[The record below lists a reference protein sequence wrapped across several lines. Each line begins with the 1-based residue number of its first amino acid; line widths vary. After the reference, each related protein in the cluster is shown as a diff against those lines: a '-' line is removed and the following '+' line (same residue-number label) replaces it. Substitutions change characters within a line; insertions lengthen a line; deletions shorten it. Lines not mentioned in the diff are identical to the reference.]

1 MKARRATR
9 AALGLGDPGLKT
21 YTYVDD
27 FGTTAT
33 YADRKRSR
41 WVLSLLLP
49 LLPLVAIAL
58 AEATGWRM
66 LLWSPLA
73 FIYLAVPL
81 LDWLIGVDADN
92 PPEPV
97 VRELERDPWYRWLT
111 YAALPVHAVVLVLGI
126 WYAVEWTEAPV
137 ERLAV
142 VLSLGFM
149 AALAINTGHEL
160 GHKRERLDQWLSRVA
175 LALSG
180 YGHFRIEH
188 NLGHHVQVAT
198 PEDSA
203 SARMGESLYRFL
215 LRELPGGMRR
225 AWRLEAARLQ
235 RAGRPAWSVHNEIL
249 QAHAITL
256 LLQGGLVAWLGW
268 QALPWLV
275 LHNLFAWFQVTG
287 VNYIEHYGLL
297 RQRHP
302 DGTYERCRPRHSWN
316 SNHAVS
322 NLMLFHLQRHSDHHA
337 HAERR
342 YQSLRH
348 FDEAPQLPAG
358 YMGMLLLA
366 EVPPLYYWIMDRL
379 LIEQAG
385 GDLRRINVDPAR
397 RSALERRYAGAM
409 PSPK

>member
-1 MKARRATR
+1 M
-9 AALGLGDPGLKT
+9 KT
-21 YTYVDD
+21 YVYADD
-27 FGTTAT
+27 LGAPAS
-33 YADRKRSR
+33 YADRKRRR

-49 LLPLVAIAL
+49 LLPLIAIVL
-58 AEATGWRM
+58 AEATGWRV
-66 LLWSPLA
+66 LLWSPLL
-73 FIYLAVPL
+73 FIYGVVPL
-81 LDWLIGVDADN
+81 LDWLIGVDDDN
-92 PPEPV
+92 PPESIVP
-97 VRELERDPWYRWLT
+97 ELERDPWYRWLT
-111 YAALPVHAVVLVLGI
+111 YAALPVHVLVLTLGM
-126 WYAVEWTEAPV
+126 WYVVEWAQTPA
-137 ERLAV
+137 ERLAI

-225 AWRLEAARLQ
+225 GWRLETARLR
-235 RAGRPAWSVHNEIL
+235 RAGLPAWSAHNEIL

-268 QALPWLV
+268 QVLPWLV

-297 RQRHP
+297 RQQRP

-316 SNHAVS
+316 SNHSVS

-348 FDEAPQLPAG
+348 FDEAPQLPTG

-366 EVPPLYYWIMDRL
+366 ELPPLYFRVMDPL
-379 LIEQAG
+379 LLAQAG
-385 GDLRRINVDPAR
+385 GDLGRINVDPR
-397 RSALERRYAGAM
+397 RRTSLASRYALGT

>member
-1 MKARRATR
+1 M
-9 AALGLGDPGLKT
+9 KT
-21 YTYVDD
+21 YSYVDD
-27 FGTTAT
+27 LGATAS
-33 YADRKRSR
+33 YADRKRRR

-58 AEATGWRM
+58 AEATGWRV
-66 LLWSPLA
+66 LLWSPLL
-73 FIYLAVPL
+73 FIYGVVPL
-81 LDWLIGVDADN
+81 LDWLIGVDDDN
-92 PPEPV
+92 PPESIVP
-97 VRELERDPWYRWLT
+97 ELERDPWYRWLT
-111 YAALPVHAVVLVLGI
+111 YAALPVHVLVLTLGM
-126 WYAVEWTEAPV
+126 WYVVEWAQTPA
-137 ERLAV
+137 ERLAI

-149 AALAINTGHEL
+149 AALAINTGHAL

-175 LALSG
+175 LALAG

-225 AWRLEAARLQ
+225 GWRLETARLR
-235 RAGRPAWSVHNEIL
+235 RAGLPAWSAHNEIL

-268 QALPWLV
+268 QVLPWLV
-275 LHNLFAWFQVTG
+275 LHNLFAWLQVTG

-297 RQRHP
+297 RQQRP

-316 SNHAVS
+316 SNHSVS

-348 FDEAPQLPAG
+348 FDEAPQLPTG

-366 EVPPLYYWIMDRL
+366 ELPPLYFRVMDPL
-379 LIEQAG
+379 LLAQAG
-385 GDLRRINVDPAR
+385 GDLGRINVDPR
-397 RSALERRYAGAM
+397 RRTSLASRYALGT

>member
-1 MKARRATR
+1 M
-9 AALGLGDPGLKT
+9 KT
-21 YTYVDD
+21 YVYVDD
-27 FGTTAT
+27 LGATAS
-33 YADRKRSR
+33 YADRKRRR

-49 LLPLVAIAL
+49 LLPLIAIVL
-58 AEATGWRM
+58 AEATGWRV
-66 LLWSPLA
+66 LLWSPLL
-73 FIYLAVPL
+73 FIYGVVPL
-81 LDWLIGVDADN
+81 LDWLIGVDDDN
-92 PPEPV
+92 PPESV
-97 VRELERDPWYRWLT
+97 VPELERDPWYRWLT
-111 YAALPVHAVVLVLGI
+111 YAAMPIHVLVLVIGM
-126 WYAVEWTEAPV
+126 WYAVEWTQAPA
-137 ERLAV
+137 ERLAI

-160 GHKRERLDQWLSRVA
+160 GHKRVRLDQWLSRVA

-225 AWRLEAARLQ
+225 GWRLETARLR
-235 RAGRPAWSVHNEIL
+235 RAGRPAWSAHNEIL

-297 RQRHP
+297 RQQRP
-302 DGTYERCRPRHSWN
+302 DGTYERCLPRHSWN

-348 FDEAPQLPAG
+348 FDEAPQLPTG

-366 EVPPLYYWIMDRL
+366 ELPPLYFRVMDPL
-379 LIEQAG
+379 LLAQAG
-385 GDLRRINVDPAR
+385 GDFGRINVDPR
-397 RSALERRYAGAM
+397 RRTALASRYALGTS
-409 PSPK
+409 SPK